1 MKFTNHFLYITNRNS
16 TTKYVIYT
24 MLKLMDFYILKQFIS
39 KLVATTIAFI
49 VIFIVVDIIDHLDKF
64 IDASMPA
71 VAILK
76 YYIYTIPWF
85 VSIGFPMAMLL
96 STVFTLSI
104 LQKNSELTAIKASGV
119 GFRRIATPLLIMGF
133 IFSLLSFGFDNY
145 VVTKHYQKRLLLEEE
160 HGIRKSRTKNAK
172 KRNIYRQL
180 DANTILSIK
189 RFQFN
194 NKMAYGISIQKFDGQ
209 SLTYRLDS
217 PKMQWNDKEHSWIIP
232 NYTIRQW
239 NNGQLEFS
247 THNQDSTMYSEITPI
262 DLTRET
268 GKPEEM
274 DYKNLAEFVE
284 KLQRNGI
291 YEPRWA
297 VNLHFKTALAG
308 TSFLMVLF
316 GLSLA
321 IRKPRSS
328 LAIGVGMSIG
338 VIFLYYAVL
347 KFGQTLGYKGVLDP
361 FISVW
366 GPNFIFF
373 LIGSY
378 LFSRT
383 KT

>member
-1 MKFTNHFLYITNRNS
+1 MDLYI
-16 TTKYVIYT
+16 I
-24 MLKLMDFYILKQFIS
+24 KQFLA
-39 KLVATTIAFI
+39 KLIATTTAFI
-49 VIFIVVDIIDHLDKF
+49 VIFIVVDVIDNLDKF

-76 YYIYTIPWF
+76 YYIHTLPWF
-85 VSIGFPMAMLL
+85 TSIGFPMAMLL

-119 GFRRIATPLLIMGF
+119 GFTRITAPLLIMGL
-133 IFSLLSFGFDNY
+133 IFSFLSFAFDNY
-145 VVTKHYQKRLLLEEE
+145 VVTKHYQKRLLLEEK
-160 HGIRKSRTKNAK
+160 HAIRKSRTNNAK

-180 DANTILSIK
+180 DANTIFSIK
-189 RFQFN
+189 RFQFK
-194 NKMAYGISIQKFDGQ
+194 NKMAYGISIQKFNDQ
-209 SLTYRLDS
+209 NLYYRLDS
-217 PKMQWNDKEHSWIIP
+217 PKMQWNDEKHSWIIP
-232 NYTIRQW
+232 SYTIRNW
-239 NNGQLEFS
+239 NNGKLNFTS
-247 THNQDSTMYSEITPI
+247 HSQDSIMYSEITPI

-274 DYKNLAEFVE
+274 DYRNLSEFVS
-284 KLQRNGI
+284 KLKRNGI

-328 LAIGVGMSIG
+328 LAIGLGASIG

-347 KFGQTLGYKGVLDP
+347 KFGQTLGYKGVLNP

-378 LFSRT
+378 LFIRM

>member
-1 MKFTNHFLYITNRNS
+1 
-16 TTKYVIYT
+16 
-24 MLKLMDFYILKQFIS
+24 MLKLMDLYVLKQFLA
-39 KLVATTIAFI
+39 KLVATTTAFI

-76 YYIYTIPWF
+76 YYIHTIPWF
-85 VSIGFPMAMLL
+85 LSIGFPMAMLL

-119 GFRRIATPLLIMGF
+119 GFRRISAPLLILGLM
-133 IFSLLSFGFDNY
+133 FSFLSFGFDNY
-145 VVTKHYQKRLLLEEE
+145 VVTTHYQKRLLLEEE
-160 HGIRKSRTKNAK
+160 HGIRKLRTKNAK

-209 SLTYRLDS
+209 TLTYRLDS
-217 PKMQWNDKEHSWIIP
+217 PKMQWKDEKHSWVIP

-239 NNGQLEFS
+239 NNGQLKFS

-274 DYKNLAEFVE
+274 DYNNLAEFVE

-291 YEPRWA
+291 HEPRWA
-297 VNLHFKTALAG
+297 VNLYFKTALAG

-338 VIFLYYAVL
+338 VIFLYYAAL
-347 KFGQTLGYKGVLDP
+347 KFGQTLGYKGVLNP

-378 LFSRT
+378 LFYRT

>member
-1 MKFTNHFLYITNRNS
+1 
-16 TTKYVIYT
+16 

-347 KFGQTLGYKGVLDP
+347 KFGQTLGYKGALNP

-366 GPNFIFF
+366 GPNFLFF

>member
-1 MKFTNHFLYITNRNS
+1 
-16 TTKYVIYT
+16 
-24 MLKLMDFYILKQFIS
+24 MLKLMDLYILKQFLA
-39 KLVATTIAFI
+39 KLIATITAFI
-49 VIFIVVDIIDHLDKF
+49 VIFIVVDVIDHLDKF

-71 VAILK
+71 IAILK
-76 YYIYTIPWF
+76 YYIHTIPWF
-85 VSIGFPMAMLL
+85 ISIGFPMAMLL

-104 LQKNSELTAIKASGV
+104 LQKDSELTAIKASGV
-119 GFRRIATPLLIMGF
+119 GFTRITAPLLIVGL
-133 IFSLLSFGFDNY
+133 IFSFLSFAFDNY
-145 VVTKHYQKRLLLEEE
+145 VVTTHYQKRLLLEEE
-160 HGIRKSRTKNAK
+160 HGIRKSLTKNAK

-180 DANTILSIK
+180 DANTIFSIK

-194 NKMAYGISIQKFDGQ
+194 NKMAYGISIQKFDAQ
-209 SLTYRLDS
+209 NLYYRLDS
-217 PKMQWNDKEHSWIIP
+217 PKMQWNDEKHSWIIP
-232 NYTIRQW
+232 NYTIRKW
-239 NNGQLEFS
+239 KDGKLNFTS
-247 THNQDSTMYSEITPI
+247 HSQDSIMYSEITPI

-274 DYKNLAEFVE
+274 DYWNLAEFVS
-284 KLQRNGI
+284 KLKRNGI

-321 IRKPRSS
+321 IHKPRSS

-347 KFGQTLGYKGVLDP
+347 KFGQTLGYKGVLNP

>member
-1 MKFTNHFLYITNRNS
+1 
-16 TTKYVIYT
+16 
-24 MLKLMDFYILKQFIS
+24 MLKLMDLYILKQFLA
-39 KLVATTIAFI
+39 KLIATTIAFI
-49 VIFIVVDIIDHLDKF
+49 VIFIVVDVIDHLDTF

-76 YYIYTIPWF
+76 YYIHTIPWF
-85 VSIGFPMAMLL
+85 ASIGFPMAILL
-96 STVFTLSI
+96 STVFTLTI

-119 GFRRIATPLLIMGF
+119 GFTRIAAPLIIMGLM
-133 IFSLLSFGFDNY
+133 FSFLSFAFDNY
-145 VVTKHYQKRLLLEEE
+145 VVTTHYQKRLLLEEE
-160 HGIRKSRTKNAK
+160 YGIRKSRTKNAK
-172 KRNIYRQL
+172 KRDIYRQL
-180 DANTILSIK
+180 DANTIFSIN

-194 NKMAYGISIQKFDGQ
+194 NKMAYGISIQKFDNQ
-209 SLTYRLDS
+209 NLYYRLDS
-217 PKMQWNDKEHSWIIP
+217 PKMQWNDEKQSWIIP
-232 NYTIRQW
+232 NYTIRKW
-239 NNGQLEFS
+239 NHGKLNFS
-247 THNQDSTMYSEITPI
+247 SHNQDSIMYSEITPI

-274 DYKNLAEFVE
+274 DYWDLSEFVT
-284 KLQRNGI
+284 KLKRNGI

-347 KFGQTLGYKGVLDP
+347 KFGQTLGYKGVLNP

>member
-1 MKFTNHFLYITNRNS
+1 
-16 TTKYVIYT
+16 
-24 MLKLMDFYILKQFIS
+24 MDLYILKQFFS
-39 KLVATTIAFI
+39 KLVATTLAFI
-49 VIFIVVDIIDHLDKF
+49 VIFIVVDIIDHLDIF
-64 IDASMPA
+64 IDVSMPTA
-71 VAILK
+71 AILK
-76 YYIYTIPWF
+76 YYIHTIPWF
-85 VSIGFPMAMLL
+85 ISIGFPMAMLL
-96 STVFTLSI
+96 STVITLSI

-119 GFRRIATPLLIMGF
+119 GFRRIATPLLLVGF
-133 IFSLLSFGFDNY
+133 IFSFLSFGFDNY
-145 VVTKHYQKRLLLEEE
+145 VVTSNYQKRLLIEEE
-160 HGIRKSRTKNAK
+160 HGIRKSRTNNAK

-194 NKMAYGISIQKFDGQ
+194 NKMAYGISIQKFDEQ
-209 SLTYRLDS
+209 DLYYRLDS
-217 PKMQWNDKEHSWIIP
+217 PKMHWNDVKHSWVIP
-232 NYTIRQW
+232 NYTIRTW
-239 NNGQLEFS
+239 NNGELKFTS
-247 THNQDSTMYSEITPI
+247 YNQDSTMYSEITPM

-274 DYKNLAEFVE
+274 DYRNLSEFVS
-284 KLQRNGI
+284 KLKRNGI
-291 YEPRWA
+291 HEPRWA

-328 LAIGVGMSIG
+328 LSIGVGMSIG

-347 KFGQTLGYKGVLDP
+347 KFGQTLGFQGVLNP

-366 GPNFIFF
+366 GPNFIFL

-383 KT
+383 KS

>member
-1 MKFTNHFLYITNRNS
+1 
-16 TTKYVIYT
+16 
-24 MLKLMDFYILKQFIS
+24 MDLYILKQFFA
-39 KLVATTIAFI
+39 KLLGTTTAFI

-71 VAILK
+71 IAILE

-85 VSIGFPMAMLL
+85 ISIGFPMAMLL

-104 LQKNSELTAIKASGV
+104 LQKNNELTAIKASGIGLTRTTSPILFIGV
-119 GFRRIATPLLIMGF
+119 
-133 IFSLLSFGFDNY
+133 IFSLLSFSFDNS
-145 VVTKHYQKRLLLEEE
+145 VVTTHYQKRLLLEEK
-160 HGIRKSRTKNAK
+160 HGIRKSRIKNVK

-194 NKMAYGISIQKFDGQ
+194 NKMAYGISIQKFNNQ
-209 SLTYRLDS
+209 NLYFRLDS
-217 PKMQWNDKEHSWIIP
+217 QKMEWNDDQHSWIIP
-232 NYTIRQW
+232 NYTIRKW
-239 NNGQLEFS
+239 TNGKLNFTS
-247 THNQDSTMYSEITPI
+247 HNQDSIMYSEVTPM

-274 DYKNLAEFVE
+274 NYWDLSEFVS
-284 KLQRNGI
+284 KLKRNGI
-291 YEPRWA
+291 HEPRWA

-308 TSFLMVLF
+308 TSFLMALF
-316 GLSLA
+316 GISLS

-328 LAIGVGMSIG
+328 LAIGIGMSIG
-338 VIFLYYAVL
+338 VIFLYFIVL
-347 KFGQTLGYKGVLDP
+347 KFGQLLGYRGILNP

-366 GPNFIFF
+366 GPNFIFL

-378 LFSRT
+378 LFSQT

>member
-1 MKFTNHFLYITNRNS
+1 
-16 TTKYVIYT
+16 
-24 MLKLMDFYILKQFIS
+24 MDLYILKQFLA
-39 KLVATTIAFI
+39 KLIATITAFI
-49 VIFIVVDIIDHLDKF
+49 VIFIVVDVIDHLDKF

-71 VAILK
+71 IAILK
-76 YYIYTIPWF
+76 YYIHTIPWF
-85 VSIGFPMAMLL
+85 ISIGFPMAMLL

-119 GFRRIATPLLIMGF
+119 GFTRITAPLIIMGLM
-133 IFSLLSFGFDNY
+133 FSFLSFAFDNY
-145 VVTKHYQKRLLLEEE
+145 VVTTHYQKRLLLEEE
-160 HGIRKSRTKNAK
+160 HGIRKSLTKNAK

-180 DANTILSIK
+180 DANTIFSIK

-194 NKMAYGISIQKFDGQ
+194 NKMAYGISIQKFDNQ
-209 SLTYRLDS
+209 NLYYRLDS
-217 PKMQWNDKEHSWIIP
+217 PKMQWNDEKQSWIIP
-232 NYTIRQW
+232 NYTIRKW
-239 NNGQLEFS
+239 KDGKLNFTS
-247 THNQDSTMYSEITPI
+247 HSQDSIMYSEITPI

-274 DYKNLAEFVE
+274 DYRTLSEFVS
-284 KLQRNGI
+284 KLKRNGI

-321 IRKPRSS
+321 IHKPRSS

-347 KFGQTLGYKGVLDP
+347 KFGQTLGYKGVLNP